1 MAEPSAFKPDDS
13 SSLHSIGHDSAVRLH
28 DSHDSS
34 PVQHREQHAGDDWPL
49 AANDPPQ
56 ADLQHQDH
64 PVPAPVPAAFHDH
77 DPYDVASDSGIDSGS
92 LLGDETDTLASSIM
106 NYRIENGRQ
115 YHAYRDGA
123 YWGPNDELAKEILD
137 FAHHMYL
144 LTLDHKLHLAP
155 IKHPQT
161 ILDVGTGT
169 GIWAIDMADQ
179 YPSATVIG
187 TDLSPIQ
194 PEWVPPNC
202 HFEIDD
208 VTLDWTYP
216 DEHFDFIH
224 IRELFGCIP
233 DWDFFFQQAY
243 AHTKPGG
250 WIEIVEHSVQP
261 TADDDTMGP
270 DHFYHRWGDT
280 VVEMGEIFGKSFTI
294 WNEAKERLEKA
305 GFVDVVEVT
314 YQWPMNGWAQDKKL
328 KNIGRWN
335 QLRLH
340 QGIEGFMLRL
350 LTQVG
355 GWSVARAQV
364 FLAEMR
370 RELKSTKTHAYLPGT
385 VVYGRKPFRS

>member
-1 MAEPSAFKPDDS
+1 MAAPTTSKPDDAF
-13 SSLHSIGHDSAVRLH
+13 SLHSISQDSAIQLGE
-28 DSHDSS
+28 DPSL
-34 PVQHREQHAGDDWPL
+34 HAGAFFAPAEPHLPPDL
-49 AANDPPQ
+49 AQDAHDHGAEQQEQPPQ
-56 ADLQHQDH
+56 D
-64 PVPAPVPAAFHDH
+64 
-77 DPYDVASDSGIDSGS
+77 DPFDDAEDSGFDSGS

-106 NYRIENGRQ
+106 HYRMENGRQ

-144 LTLDHKLHLAP
+144 LTLDHKLHVAP
-155 IKHPQT
+155 IRSPQT

-208 VTLDWTYP
+208 VSLDWTFP
-216 DEHFDFIH
+216 LDHFDFIH

-233 DWDFFFQQAY
+233 DWDFFFEQAY
-243 AHTKPGG
+243 AHCKPGG
-250 WIEIVEHSVQP
+250 WIEIVEHSVEP
-261 TADDDTMGP
+261 ICDDGSMGP
-270 DHFYHRWGDT
+270 DHFFHLWGKT
-280 VVEMGEIFGKSFTI
+280 VVDMGNIFGKSFTI
-294 WNEAKERLEKA
+294 WAESKARMEKA

-314 YQWPMNGWAQDKKL
+314 YKWPMNGWSEDRKL

-340 QGIEGFMLRL
+340 EGIEGFMLRL
-350 LTQVG
+350 LTQAG
-355 GWSVARAQV
+355 GWSVPRAQV

-370 RELKSTKTHAYLPGT
+370 KALREYKTHAYLPGT
-385 VVYGRKPFRS
+385 VVYGRKPLRS

>member
-1 MAEPSAFKPDDS
+1 
-13 SSLHSIGHDSAVRLH
+13 V
-28 DSHDSS
+28 
-34 PVQHREQHAGDDWPL
+34 
-49 AANDPPQ
+49 
-56 ADLQHQDH
+56 
-64 PVPAPVPAAFHDH
+64 
-77 DPYDVASDSGIDSGS
+77 SDSGFDSGS

-155 IKHPQT
+155 INNPQA

-179 YPSATVIG
+179 YPSATVTG

-208 VTLDWTYP
+208 VSLEWTFP
-216 DEHFDFIH
+216 ENHFDFIH

-250 WIEIVEHSVQP
+250 WIEIVEHSVHP
-261 TADDDTMGP
+261 IADDETMGP
-270 DHFYHRWGDT
+270 DHFYHLWGET
-280 VVEMGEIFGKSFTI
+280 VIELGEKFGKSFTI
-294 WNEAKERLEKA
+294 WEESKVRMEKA
-305 GFVDVVEVT
+305 GFVDVVEHT
-314 YQWPMNGWAQDKKL
+314 YKWPMNGWPKDRRM

-340 QGIEGFMLRL
+340 EGIEGFMIRL

-355 GWSVARAQV
+355 GWTIERAQL

-370 RELKSTKTHAYLPGT
+370 RELKNYKTHAYLPVT
-385 VVYGRKPFRS
+385 VVYGRKPVPL